1 MHRRTIVAGPGM
13 RKFPLGRNGPA
24 VSGFGLGVMAMAGG
38 YGPADDTES
47 VATIQAALDA
57 GISLIDTGD
66 FYGHGHTEL
75 LIREAIKGGRRH
87 RAFITVKFGAQRSP
101 DGKFLG
107 DDARPHSV
115 KNFLGYTLKRL
126 GTDFIDLYQP
136 ARVDPNV
143 PIEDTVGAIADL
155 VKSGHVR
162 HIGLSEVSAATIRR
176 AHKVHKIRALQ
187 IEYSLMSRDIE
198 REILPTLRELGIGLT
213 AYGVLSRGLISDTAQ
228 ASQSVGEIRA
238 RMPRFAAEN
247 FQRNLGLV
255 AALRAIATEKG
266 ATTAQL
272 AFAWVRAQGDDI
284 FPLIGARQRGQLT
297 EALGAADLKLSA
309 DDLTRIADAMPADA
323 VAGQRYMPAV
333 LSHLD
338 SERGG

>member
-1 MHRRTIVAGPGM
+1 MP
-13 RKFPLGRNGPA
+13 KYPLGRNGPS
-24 VSGFGLGVMAMAGG
+24 VSAFGLGVMAMAGG

-75 LIREAIKGGRRH
+75 LIRDAIKGGRRH

-126 GTDFIDLYQP
+126 GTDYIDLYQP

-143 PIEDTVGAIADL
+143 PIEDTIGAIADL

-176 AHKVHKIRALQ
+176 AHKVHRIRALQ

-228 ASQSVGEIRA
+228 ASQNVGEIRS

-247 FQRNLGLV
+247 FQRNLELV
-255 AALRAIATEKG
+255 AALKAIAQEKG

-284 FPLIGARQRGQLT
+284 FPLIGARRRGQLT
-297 EALGAADLKLSA
+297 EALGAVELKLSA
-309 DDLTRIADAMPADA
+309 DDLRRIAQAMPAEA
-323 VAGQRYMPAV
+323 VAGPRYMPAV
-333 LSHLD
+333 LSHMD

>member
-1 MHRRTIVAGPGM
+1 
-13 RKFPLGRNGPA
+13 
-24 VSGFGLGVMAMAGG
+24 MAMAGG

-75 LIREAIKGGRRH
+75 LIRDAIKGGRRH

-126 GTDFIDLYQP
+126 GTDYIDLYQP

-143 PIEDTVGAIADL
+143 PIEDTIGAIADL

-162 HIGLSEVSAATIRR
+162 HIGLSEASAATIRR

-228 ASQSVGEIRA
+228 ASQSVGEIRG

-255 AALRAIATEKG
+255 AALKTIAQEKG

-284 FPLIGARQRGQLT
+284 FPLIGARRRSQLT
-297 EALGAADLKLSA
+297 EALGAAELKLSA
-309 DDLTRIADAMPADA
+309 DDLKRFAEAMPADA

-333 LSHLD
+333 LSHMD
-338 SERGG
+338 SEHSG

>member
-1 MHRRTIVAGPGM
+1 M

-101 DGKFLG
+101 DGRFLG

-126 GTDFIDLYQP
+126 GTDYIDLYQP

-213 AYGVLSRGLISDTAQ
+213 AYGVLSRGLISDTAE
-228 ASQSVGEIRA
+228 ASRHVGEIRG

-247 FQRNLGLV
+247 FQRNLDLV
-255 AALRAIATEKG
+255 AALKAIAQEKG

-284 FPLIGARQRGQLT
+284 FPLIGARRRGQLT
-297 EALGAADLKLSA
+297 EALGAFELKLSA
-309 DDLTRIADAMPADA
+309 EDLQRIARAMPADA

-333 LSHLD
+333 LSHMD
-338 SERGG
+338 SERDH

>member
-1 MHRRTIVAGPGM
+1 M

-87 RAFITVKFGAQRSP
+87 RAFIAVKFGAQRSP

-107 DDARPHSV
+107 DDARPHAV

-126 GTDFIDLYQP
+126 GTDYIDLYQP

-162 HIGLSEVSAATIRR
+162 HVGLSEASAATIRR

-228 ASQSVGEIRA
+228 ASQNVGEIRG

-247 FQRNLGLV
+247 FQRNLNLV
-255 AALRAIATEKG
+255 AALKAIAAEKG

-272 AFAWVRAQGDDI
+272 AFAWVRAQGDDV
-284 FPLIGARQRGQLT
+284 FPLIGARRVTQLT
-297 EALGAADLKLSA
+297 EALGAAELKLSA
-309 DDLTRIADAMPADA
+309 DDLQRIARAMPADA
-323 VAGQRYMPAV
+323 VAGARYMPAV
-333 LSHLD
+333 LSHMD

>member
-1 MHRRTIVAGPGM
+1 MP
-13 RKFPLGRNGPA
+13 KYPLGRNGPA
-24 VSGFGLGVMAMAGG
+24 VSAFGLGVMAMAGG

-126 GTDFIDLYQP
+126 GTDYIDLYQP

-143 PIEDTVGAIADL
+143 PIEDTIGAIADL

-176 AHKVHKIRALQ
+176 AHKVHRIRALQ

-228 ASQSVGEIRA
+228 ASQSVGEIRS

-247 FQRNLGLV
+247 FQRNLELV
-255 AALRAIATEKG
+255 AALRAIAQEKG

-284 FPLIGARQRGQLT
+284 FPLIGARRRGQLT
-297 EALGAADLKLSA
+297 EALGAVELKLSA
-309 DDLTRIADAMPADA
+309 DDLRRIAQAMPAEA
-323 VAGQRYMPAV
+323 VAGPRYMPAV
-333 LSHLD
+333 LSHMD

>member
-1 MHRRTIVAGPGM
+1 MP
-13 RKFPLGRNGPA
+13 KYPLGRNGPA
-24 VSGFGLGVMAMAGG
+24 VSAFGLGVMAMAGG

-126 GTDFIDLYQP
+126 GTDYIDLYQP

-143 PIEDTVGAIADL
+143 PIEDTIGAIADL

-176 AHKVHKIRALQ
+176 AHKVHRIRALQ

-228 ASQSVGEIRA
+228 ASQSVGEIRS
-238 RMPRFAAEN
+238 RMPRFATEN
-247 FQRNLGLV
+247 FQRNLELV
-255 AALRAIATEKG
+255 AALRAIAQEKG

-284 FPLIGARQRGQLT
+284 FPLIGARRRGQLT
-297 EALGAADLKLSA
+297 EALGAVELKLSA
-309 DDLTRIADAMPADA
+309 DDLRRIAQAMPAEA
-323 VAGQRYMPAV
+323 VAGPRYMPAV
-333 LSHLD
+333 LSHMD